1 MHSYHTPKSATV
13 IQRLASSNNCI
24 KAITLI
30 IFVLQE
36 ILERLIYPVVNQGF
50 KLIEEE
56 IVQNVEQ
63 IDTIL

>member
-1 MHSYHTPKSATV
+1 
-13 IQRLASSNNCI
+13 
-24 KAITLI
+24 
-30 IFVLQE
+30 LQE

>member
-13 IQRLASSNNCI
+13 IQRLASFNNCI
-24 KAITLI
+24 KAIILI